1 MPVPPSRPLRVRT
14 TTPWGA
20 RLWAQLAVVALAA
33 SGCSAGSGSSTPAP
47 WNDELSEFVQAD
59 GRGLTVDGNRTRLE
73 AVNFTNGYDTDIAAD
88 ELLTSGHH
96 SERDYERVR
105 DLGFNSIRFAFKGE
119 WYLQDREAFWAWLDR
134 NVAWAGEHDV
144 RLILDLHIPIGGY
157 WLGSDAGSADFRMW
171 TDDELRQQNV
181 DLWADIAARYRDEP
195 AVAAYDLL
203 NEPVT
208 TDSSGEQWRSLAQ
221 EIVDAI
227 RSVDGN
233 HLLVIGAVYG
243 VDGGFDPDGV
253 ERHVLVDD
261 DNAMYDFHFY
271 DPYRYTHQ
279 FAPWVPTARDG
290 GRYPDPDRLVST
302 TAPRLLDGTRIGTP
316 FLPVGTS
323 GWQEYDSGMVT
334 VDAPDATAAS
344 PQIVVGGGMEGTAHF
359 DSIRVTEYGPGGNEL
374 REVLHDPLDEGSTGR
389 WYPWTGRDGGDA
401 DVEHT
406 RETSGHLDDGSL
418 SISGTVTSG
427 AGWSSSENIFAVVP
441 GNRYRIRGYMRGDE
455 VTGAAGE
462 EPRIGLR
469 LELYGA
475 QAGAA
480 GDGFLPRDKE
490 YLDHAMSQHLA
501 FGAEHEVPMSVLEFG
516 AVRHAFEMEGKGGD
530 RWVADVLALLR
541 EHDLSFGYWEYHDSV
556 MGIYLDVDGAESRP
570 NDALQEVLRRDLHE
584 DGG

>member
-1 MPVPPSRPLRVRT
+1 M
-14 TTPWGA
+14 
-20 RLWAQLAVVALAA
+20 
-33 SGCSAGSGSSTPAP
+33 
-47 WNDELSEFVQAD
+47 
-59 GRGLTVDGNRTRLE
+59 
-73 AVNFTNGYDTDIAAD
+73 
-88 ELLTSGHH
+88 
-96 SERDYERVR
+96 
-105 DLGFNSIRFAFKGE
+105 
-119 WYLQDREAFWAWLDR
+119 
-134 NVAWAGEHDV
+134 
-144 RLILDLHIPIGGY
+144 
-157 WLGSDAGSADFRMW
+157 
-171 TDDELRQQNV
+171 
-181 DLWADIAARYRDEP
+181 
-195 AVAAYDLL
+195 
-203 NEPVT
+203 
-208 TDSSGEQWRSLAQ
+208 
-221 EIVDAI
+221 
-227 RSVDGN
+227 
-233 HLLVIGAVYG
+233 
-243 VDGGFDPDGV
+243 
-253 ERHVLVDD
+253 
-261 DNAMYDFHFY
+261 
-271 DPYRYTHQ
+271 
-279 FAPWVPTARDG
+279 
-290 GRYPDPDRLVST
+290 
-302 TAPRLLDGTRIGTP
+302 
-316 FLPVGTS
+316 
-323 GWQEYDSGMVT
+323 
-334 VDAPDATAAS
+334 
-344 PQIVVGGGMEGTAHF
+344 
-359 DSIRVTEYGPGGNEL
+359 
-374 REVLHDPLDEGSTGR
+374 LHDPLDEGSTGR

-556 MGIYLDVDGAESRP
+556 MGIYLDLDGAESRP

>member
-1 MPVPPSRPLRVRT
+1 M
-14 TTPWGA
+14 
-20 RLWAQLAVVALAA
+20 
-33 SGCSAGSGSSTPAP
+33 
-47 WNDELSEFVQAD
+47 
-59 GRGLTVDGNRTRLE
+59 
-73 AVNFTNGYDTDIAAD
+73 
-88 ELLTSGHH
+88 
-96 SERDYERVR
+96 
-105 DLGFNSIRFAFKGE
+105 
-119 WYLQDREAFWAWLDR
+119 
-134 NVAWAGEHDV
+134 
-144 RLILDLHIPIGGY
+144 
-157 WLGSDAGSADFRMW
+157 
-171 TDDELRQQNV
+171 
-181 DLWADIAARYRDEP
+181 
-195 AVAAYDLL
+195 
-203 NEPVT
+203 
-208 TDSSGEQWRSLAQ
+208 
-221 EIVDAI
+221 
-227 RSVDGN
+227 
-233 HLLVIGAVYG
+233 
-243 VDGGFDPDGV
+243 
-253 ERHVLVDD
+253 
-261 DNAMYDFHFY
+261 
-271 DPYRYTHQ
+271 
-279 FAPWVPTARDG
+279 PTARDG

-359 DSIRVTEYGPGGNEL
+359 DSIRVTEY
-374 REVLHDPLDEGSTGR
+374 
-389 WYPWTGRDGGDA
+389 
-401 DVEHT
+401 
-406 RETSGHLDDGSL
+406 
-418 SISGTVTSG
+418 G

-556 MGIYLDVDGAESRP
+556 MGIYLDLDGAESRP